1 MPRRKTEQPAPL
13 ERFHLPDG
21 TEVSIVDKTCWPVG
35 RGQHAARD
43 FEIKRMEP
51 IIEKIVDIY
60 MKPNGPKEVEEILYS
75 ASNFARYLSLMG
87 VFGEDGKDD
96 TNARKFWYK
105 KINSRLQTY
114 ISCIKN
120 TALDR
125 KILGTSTTHLR

>member
-75 ASNFARYLSLMG
+75 AS
-87 VFGEDGKDD
+87 
-96 TNARKFWYK
+96 KFCP
-105 KINSRLQTY
+105 LF
-114 ISCIKN
+114 ISYGSVWRRWKRRHKCS
-120 TALDR
+120 
-125 KILGTSTTHLR
+125 KILVQKNKFPTPNLYILHKKYCP